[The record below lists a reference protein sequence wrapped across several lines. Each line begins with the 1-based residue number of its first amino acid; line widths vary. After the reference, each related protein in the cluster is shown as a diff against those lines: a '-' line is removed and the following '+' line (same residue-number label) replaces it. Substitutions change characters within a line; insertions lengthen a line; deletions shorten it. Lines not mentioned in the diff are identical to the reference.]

1 MQANPSRENT
11 ESNSIS
17 GSNAGEAYLV
27 SCTNAKLTIDGVCL
41 IEKVSLGVKRGEI
54 VTIVGPNGSGKT
66 TTLKILLGITKPD
79 TGTVAKQEGL
89 KIGYMPQKITVAKIM
104 PVTVRRFL
112 RLNASKPYLRDINAV
127 EAIAHDL
134 GVGRLLTKQI
144 HEISGG
150 EMQRVM
156 LARAL
161 LLKPDLLVLD
171 EPTQGLDVQGQ
182 EEFYRTIESVKKKY
196 NCGILM
202 VSHDLHVVMAK
213 TDRVICLNRHICC
226 EGHPEDISKH
236 PEYISLFGKKEIGDS
251 LAIYPHHHDHSHSV
265 GGEHKC

>member
-1 MQANPSRENT
+1 MQANPSRENA

-17 GSNAGEAYLV
+17 GVSTDAQYLI
-27 SCTNAKLTIDGVCL
+27 SC
-41 IEKVSLGVKRGEI
+41 EKVSLSKDGVNLLHNVSLGINKGEI
-54 VTIVGPNGSGKT
+54 LTIVGPNGSGKT
-66 TTLKILLGITKPD
+66 TTLKILLGLMVPD
-79 TGTVAKQEGL
+79 SGSVFKENNI
-89 KIGYMPQKITVAKIM
+89 KIGYMPQKITVAKVM
-104 PVTVRRFL
+104 PITIRRFL
-112 RLNASKPYLRDINAV
+112 RLNAHSRNLRDIEAV

-134 GVGRLLTKQI
+134 GVGKLLKKQI

-161 LLKPDLLVLD
+161 LLQPDLLVLD
-171 EPTQGLDVQGQ
+171 EPTQGLDVKGQ
-182 EEFYRTIESVKKKY
+182 EEFYHIIESVKKKY
-196 NCGILM
+196 GCGILM

-236 PEYISLFGKKEIGDS
+236 PEYLSLFGKKEIGEGF
-251 LAIYPHHHDHSHSV
+251 AIYPHHHDHSH
-265 GGEHKC
+265 